1 MQTATID
8 RDRAN
13 AYLIE
18 PGVGDDLLALASSM
32 RDDGHGRTITYS
44 RKVFV
49 PITTM
54 CRDTCTYCTFVKPP
68 GAGGQFLTP
77 DDVLAIVRAG
87 DELGCTEA
95 LLTLGDKPEAKW
107 PQARAFLEARGC
119 STTIDYVVEMSE
131 LIRSETRL
139 FPHANP
145 GIMAARDI
153 AALRPTNVSMGLMLE
168 NVSDRLTEPGM
179 PHHNCPDKVPAVRV
193 ETISEAGRQKVPFT
207 SGILV
212 GIGETPSE
220 IVDSLFAL
228 ADLQREFGHI
238 QEFIIQNFRAKA
250 DTRMRTAPEPEIPY
264 FVRVVALARV
274 ILGSKANIQVP
285 PNLTEDFSVYLDA
298 GINDW
303 GGVSPL
309 TIDWVN
315 PEAPWPGLD
324 KLEAVTQSAGF
335 TLRPRLPV
343 YPEYLDDEWID
354 GGLLDAAVRSASE
367 DGYAE
372 IPNISGSS

>member
-1 MQTATID
+1 MLGTPD
-8 RDRAN
+8 PD
-13 AYLIE
+13 
-18 PGVGDDLLALASSM
+18 LALHLLDASVDGGELLSTASAL
-32 RDDGHGRTITYS
+32 RNEGHGTTITYS
-44 RKVFV
+44 KKVFV

-68 GAGGQFLTP
+68 GNGGEFLDP

-95 LLTLGDKPEAKW
+95 LLTLGDRPEDRW
-107 PQARAFLEARGC
+107 PQARRFLADHGAS
-119 STTIDYVVEMSE
+119 STIEYVVMMSE

-145 GIMAARDI
+145 GIMDGAAI
-153 AALRPTNVSMGLMLE
+153 AALRKSNVSMGLMLE
-168 NVSDRLTEPGM
+168 NISDRLTEPGM
-179 PHHNCPDKVPAVRV
+179 PHFNCPDKVPSVRV
-193 ETISEAGRQKVPFT
+193 ETIREAGRQSVPFT
-207 SGILV
+207 TGILV
-212 GIGETPSE
+212 GIGETLGE

-228 ADLQREFGHI
+228 ADLQKEYGHL

-250 DTRMRTAPEPEIPY
+250 DTRMRHFPEPALSF
-264 FVRVVALARV
+264 FVRVVALARW
-274 ILGSKANIQVP
+274 ILGPQANIQVP
-285 PNLTEDFSVYLDA
+285 PNLTDDFGVYLDA

-315 PEAPWPGLD
+315 PEAPWPHLA
-324 KLEAVTQSAGF
+324 KLESITGAHGF

-343 YPEYLDDEWID
+343 YPEYLTPKWID
-354 GGLLDAAVRSASE
+354 ATLYEAASE
-367 DGYAE
+367 AASDDGYAAILDTE
-372 IPNISGSS
+372 GSR